1 MHHYTLCM
9 LCIFKE
15 KRKEEKKR
23 RKGRCKFFLICRL
36 FEEIDEDGDDC
47 ISPSEVRKLLLDIKS
62 TGMNIDKDNASEELI
77 KVLDLNDDKKIT
89 KEEFVHT
96 FTKWLEETKYA
107 MEKRY
112 FTINSLKR
120 IDQVF
125 SACVK

>member
-1 MHHYTLCM
+1 M

-15 KRKEEKKR
+15 KRKEEK
-23 RKGRCKFFLICRL
+23 GDVNSFLICRL

-62 TGMNIDKDNASEELI
+62 TGMNINKDSASEELI

>member
-1 MHHYTLCM
+1 
-9 LCIFKE
+9 
-15 KRKEEKKR
+15 
-23 RKGRCKFFLICRL
+23 
-36 FEEIDEDGDDC
+36 
-47 ISPSEVRKLLLDIKS
+47 
-62 TGMNIDKDNASEELI
+62 MNIDKDNASEELI

-96 FTKWLEETKYA
+96 FTKWLAETKYA

-120 IDQVF
+120 TYQVF

>member
-1 MHHYTLCM
+1 M

-62 TGMNIDKDNASEELI
+62 TGMNINKDSASEELI